1 MGVVTGVAAVAN
13 LGYNIYS
20 SEKNAKR
27 SRNEYR
33 EQRAETA
40 KQNEKADIA
49 QKKADLQLKESK
61 KKLAIG
67 TARSNARRSAGAL
80 FQQQESA
87 NQPSGT
93 TLG

>member
-1 MGVVTGVAAVAN
+1 MGVETGIAAGA
-13 LGYNIYS
+13 LAYNVIS
-20 SEKNAKR
+20 GEKNAKR
-27 SRNEYR
+27 ARNQYR
-33 EQRAETA
+33 EQKAETT
-40 KQNEKADIA
+40 KQNDKADAIQA
-49 QKKADLQLKESK
+49 KADAQLKESK

-87 NQPSGT
+87 NQASGT